1 MYNQDHVLIAPLV
14 NVECWNCTDGSS
26 GDFQPGETI
35 HVLHAYDST
44 HTTIK
49 CSEKDGHPLTHPSG
63 KPSQSKGW
71 RFIVPNTMLARAIQA
86 DVPLETPDLIGDLI
100 AYENGEADEETTE
113 RLFDTLR
120 ETGIGSK
127 LQGHYSSRM

>member
-1 MYNQDHVLIAPLV
+1 MYDQDHVLIAPLT

-26 GDFQPGETI
+26 GDFQAGETI
-35 HVLHAYDST
+35 RVLHVHDKT
-44 HTTIK
+44 HTTIQCK
-49 CSEKDGHPLTHPSG
+49 EKDGHPLNNPDGTPSER
-63 KPSQSKGW
+63 KGW

-86 DVPLETPDLIGDLI
+86 EVPLETVDLIGDLI
-100 AYENGEADEETTE
+100 AYETGEADEETTE
-113 RLFDTLR
+113 RLFNTLR